1 MSEPLALEISGL
13 RGPAGGAI
21 ISGIDIRVPRRA
33 THLVMGPIHAGKSM
47 LMRHIVGLEQAETGT
62 IAIDGETFDTT
73 EATESTLKRLR
84 MRVGVVFEGSA
95 LVSRLSA
102 VENVELPLLEHT
114 GASPDDARQTA
125 QELLSDVAPGIDGEA
140 MPRDLGRGKQRVVAL
155 ARALALRPPLL
166 LMDEPTAGLDSHTAR
181 QLDDTVARLQ
191 HEMGFGIL
199 LFSHEVRHA
208 FGRAERIS
216 VMDNGLIVAQGD
228 RAALLASSH
237 PVVAQLMHRRGA
249 R

>member
-1 MSEPLALEISGL
+1 MSEPFALQISGL
-13 RGPAGGAI
+13 RGPIGAPL
-21 ISGIDIRVPRRA
+21 ISGIDLRVPRRA

-47 LMRHIVGLEQAETGT
+47 LMRHIVGLERAESGT
-62 IAIDGETFDTT
+62 IAIDGEVFDT
-73 EATESTLKRLR
+73 ATASESVLRRMR

-114 GASPDDARQTA
+114 GVSPEEARQTA

-140 MPRDLGRGKQRVVAL
+140 TPSDLRRGEQRVVAL
-155 ARALALRPPLL
+155 ARALALRPPVL

-181 QLDDTVARLQ
+181 QVDETVARLQ
-191 HEMGFGIL
+191 LEFGFGIL

-208 FGRAERIS
+208 FGRAEQIS

>member
-1 MSEPLALEISGL
+1 LSEPLALEVSGL
-13 RGPAGGAI
+13 RGPSGAPL
-21 ISGIDIRVPRRA
+21 ISNIDLRVPRRA

-47 LMRHIVGLEQAETGT
+47 LMRHIVGLERAEAGT
-62 IAIDGETFDTT
+62 IAIDGEVFDTAV
-73 EATESTLKRLR
+73 ATESVLRRMR

-114 GASPDDARQTA
+114 GSSPEEAREAA

-140 MPRDLGRGKQRVVAL
+140 TPSELRRGEQRVVAL
-155 ARALALRPPLL
+155 ARALALRPPVL

-181 QLDDTVARLQ
+181 LVDDTVARLQ
-191 HEMGFGIL
+191 HEFGFGIL

-208 FGRAERIS
+208 FGRAEQIS

>member
-1 MSEPLALEISGL
+1 MSEPLALEVRGL
-13 RGPAGGAI
+13 RGPAGAPL
-21 ISGIDIRVPRRA
+21 ISSIDLRVPRRA

-47 LMRHIVGLEQAETGT
+47 LMRHIVGLERAEAGT
-62 IAIDGETFDTT
+62 IAIDGEVFDTS
-73 EATESTLKRLR
+73 EASESVLRRMR

-114 GASPDDARQTA
+114 GVSPEEARQAA

-140 MPRDLGRGKQRVVAL
+140 TPSDLRRGEQRVVAL
-155 ARALALRPPLL
+155 ARALALRPPVL

-181 QLDDTVARLQ
+181 QVDDTVARLQ
-191 HEMGFGIL
+191 HEFGFGIL
-199 LFSHEVRHA
+199 LLSHEVRHA
-208 FGRAERIS
+208 FGRAEQIS